1 MFYHLNFARA
11 LLNPLRGPRS
21 GPDEIGFAFH
31 WASIQQ
37 GEPEAFICKI
47 QVPIFEGAISVRKIA
62 LSGIKP
68 TGTLHIGN
76 YLGMIKPAFDLV
88 EKFQTLYFVADYH
101 ALTTLKDKDNLNQY
115 VYDVAATL
123 LALGLDPQKVI
134 FFRQSDILE
143 IFEFTWILNCFT
155 AKGLLNRAHAYK
167 AEVDANIRVGKQP
180 DADVNAGLYDYPV
193 LMAADILL
201 YGSHFVPVGQ
211 DQRQHVEIA
220 RDIALAVN
228 NTCGEVLTVPEA
240 LIQETVMTI
249 PGIDGRKMSK
259 NYNNTIPIFTDA
271 KALRKQVM
279 RIVTDSTRPQD
290 SKNPDECNVFNIFK
304 YFAPPETVAS
314 RNRAYLSGGL
324 AYSEIK
330 QELYE
335 LLNEFF
341 GGRRDTYTKLLADKN
356 HLDRI
361 LNQGADRA
369 RAMAAPVLESV
380 RRAIGISR

>member
-1 MFYHLNFARA
+1 MQDSGTNK
-11 LLNPLRGPRS
+11 LRR
-21 GPDEIGFAFH
+21 
-31 WASIQQ
+31 
-37 GEPEAFICKI
+37 
-47 QVPIFEGAISVRKIA
+47 GAPVKQIA

-76 YLGMIKPAFDLV
+76 YLGMIKPAFDLI
-88 EKFQTLYFVADYH
+88 ENFQTLYFVADYH
-101 ALTTLKDKDNLNQY
+101 ALTTLKGKDTLNHN
-115 VYDVAATL
+115 VYDVVATL

-134 FFRQSDILE
+134 FFRQSDIPE

-167 AEVDANIRVGKQP
+167 AVADANLSAGKQP
-180 DADVNAGLYDYPV
+180 DADVNAGLYNYPV

-228 NTCGEVLTVPEA
+228 NTCGEVLTVPEP

-259 NYNNTIPIFTDA
+259 NYNNTIPIFADA

-279 RIVTDSTRPQD
+279 RIVTDSRRPED
-290 SKNPDECNVFNIFK
+290 PKNPDECNVFNIFK
-304 YFAPPETVAS
+304 YFAPPQTIDS
-314 RNRAYLSGGL
+314 RRNAYLSGGL

-341 GGRRDTYTKLLADKN
+341 GGRIDTYYKLLDDKN
-356 HLDRI
+356 HLDRV
-361 LNQGADRA
+361 LNEGADKA
-369 RAMAAPVLESV
+369 RAMAGPVLASV

>member
-1 MFYHLNFARA
+1 MK
-11 LLNPLRGPRS
+11 
-21 GPDEIGFAFH
+21 
-31 WASIQQ
+31 Q
-37 GEPEAFICKI
+37 
-47 QVPIFEGAISVRKIA
+47 IA

-88 EKFQTLYFVADYH
+88 ENFQTLYFVADYH
-101 ALTTLKDKDNLNQY
+101 ALTTLKNKDTLNQY
-115 VYDVAATL
+115 VYDVAAAL
-123 LALGLDPQKVI
+123 LALGLDPNEVV
-134 FFRQSDILE
+134 FFRQSDIPQ

-167 AEVDANIRVGKQP
+167 AAVETNLNDGKQP
-180 DADVNAGLYDYPV
+180 EADVNAGLYNYPV

-220 RDIALAVN
+220 RDIATAVN
-228 NTCGEVLTVPEA
+228 SVCGEVLTMPEP
-240 LIQETVMTI
+240 LIQKTVMTL

-259 NYNNTIPIFTDA
+259 NYHNTIPIFA
-271 KALRKQVM
+271 GPKALRKQVM
-279 RIVTDSTRPQD
+279 RIVTDSKRPQD
-290 SKNPDECNVFNIFK
+290 PKNPEECNVFNIFK
-304 YFAPPETVAS
+304 NFAPAETIES
-314 RNRAYLSGGL
+314 RRNAYLNGGL

-335 LLNEFF
+335 RLNEFF
-341 GGRRDTYTKLLADKN
+341 GGRRDTYQQLRDDKN
-356 HLDRI
+356 YLDRI
-361 LNQGADRA
+361 LNRGADKA
-369 RAMAAPVLESV
+369 RAVAGPVLEGV

>member
-1 MFYHLNFARA
+1 L
-11 LLNPLRGPRS
+11 
-21 GPDEIGFAFH
+21 
-31 WASIQQ
+31 
-37 GEPEAFICKI
+37 K
-47 QVPIFEGAISVRKIA
+47 KIA

-76 YLGMIKPAFDLV
+76 YLGMIKPAFDLI
-88 EKFQTLYFVADYH
+88 ENYQTLYFVADYH
-101 ALTTLKDKDNLNQY
+101 ALTTLKDKDTLNRN

-134 FFRQSDILE
+134 FFRQSDIPE
-143 IFEFTWILNCFT
+143 VFEFTWILNCFT

-167 AEVDANIRVGKQP
+167 TAVEANLNEGKQP
-180 DADVNAGLYDYPV
+180 DADVNAGLFNYPV

-220 RDIALAVN
+220 RDIAVAVN
-228 NTCGEVLTVPEA
+228 NAYGEVLTVPQG
-240 LIQETVMTI
+240 LIQAGVMTI

-259 NYNNTIPIFTDA
+259 NYSNTIPIFADA
-271 KALRKQVM
+271 DALHKQVM
-279 RIVTDSTRPQD
+279 RIVTDSKRPQD
-290 SKNPDECNVFNIFK
+290 PKNPDECNVFNIFK
-304 YFAPPETVAS
+304 YFASPEAIES
-314 RNRAYLSGGL
+314 RRNAYLNKGL

-341 GGRRDTYTKLLADKN
+341 GGRRDTYHQLLEDKN
-356 HLDRI
+356 QLDRI
-361 LNQGADRA
+361 LNQGAEKA
-369 RAMAAPVLESV
+369 RAIAGPVLENV

>member
-1 MFYHLNFARA
+1 VK
-11 LLNPLRGPRS
+11 
-21 GPDEIGFAFH
+21 
-31 WASIQQ
+31 Q
-37 GEPEAFICKI
+37 
-47 QVPIFEGAISVRKIA
+47 IA

-76 YLGMIKPAFDLV
+76 YLGMIKPAFDLI
-88 EKFQTLYFVADYH
+88 EKFETLYFVADYH
-101 ALTTLKDKDNLNQY
+101 ALTTLKDKNTLNQY

-134 FFRQSDILE
+134 FFRQSDIPE

-167 AEVDANIRVGKQP
+167 AVVDANLNAGKQA
-180 DADVNAGLYDYPV
+180 DADINAGLYNYPV

-228 NTCGEVLTVPEA
+228 NTCGEVLTVPEP
-240 LIQETVMTI
+240 LIQDTVMTI

-259 NYNNTIPIFTDA
+259 NYNNTIPIFADA
-271 KALRKQVM
+271 KELRKQVM
-279 RIVTDSTRPQD
+279 RIVTDSKRPQD
-290 SKNPDECNVFNIFK
+290 PKNPDECNVFNIFK
-304 YFAPPETVAS
+304 YFASPEAIAS
-314 RNRAYLSGGL
+314 RRNTYLSGGL
-324 AYSEIK
+324 AYSKIK

-335 LLNEFF
+335 LLDDFF
-341 GGRRDTYTKLLADKN
+341 GSNRVAYYKLMDDKNQLDRVLNEGADK
-356 HLDRI
+356 
-361 LNQGADRA
+361 A
-369 RAMAAPVLESV
+369 RAIAGPVLESV
-380 RRAIGISR
+380 RRAVGISRS

>member
-1 MFYHLNFARA
+1 KLVN
-11 LLNPLRGPRS
+11 
-21 GPDEIGFAFH
+21 
-31 WASIQQ
+31 
-37 GEPEAFICKI
+37 
-47 QVPIFEGAISVRKIA
+47 KIA

-76 YLGMIKPAFDLV
+76 YLGMIKPAFDLI
-88 EKFQTLYFVADYH
+88 EKYQTLYFVADYH
-101 ALTTLKDKDNLNQY
+101 ALTTLKDKDTLNRN

-134 FFRQSDILE
+134 FFRQSDIPE
-143 IFEFTWILNCFT
+143 VFEFTWILNCFT

-167 AEVDANIRVGKQP
+167 TAVEANLNDGKQP
-180 DADVNAGLYDYPV
+180 DADVNAGLFNYPV

-211 DQRQHVEIA
+211 DQRQHIEIA
-220 RDIALAVN
+220 RDIAIALN
-228 NTCGEVLTVPEA
+228 NAYGEVLTVPQA
-240 LIQETVMTI
+240 LIQEGVMTI

-259 NYNNTIPIFTDA
+259 NYRNTIPIFADA
-271 KALRKQVM
+271 DALRKQVM
-279 RIVTDSTRPQD
+279 RIVTDSKRPQD
-290 SKNPDECNVFNIFK
+290 PKNPDECNVFNIFK
-304 YFAPPETVAS
+304 YFAPPEAIES
-314 RNRAYLSGGL
+314 RRNAYLNKGL

-341 GGRRDTYTKLLADKN
+341 GGRRDTYQNLLDDKN
-356 HLDRI
+356 SLDRI
-361 LNQGADRA
+361 FKEGAKKA
-369 RAMAAPVLESV
+369 RAIAGPVLENV